1 MTQPAIVWERA
12 RRRLLR
18 AGRGLLAPV
27 HLLVLALLLA
37 LTVQVRLWGGSGP
50 CSHTL
55 PLSLVFAAVYALA
68 PEVCRRSGA
77 DARRW
82 VPAREVCPEAVLWL
96 VALTA
101 LWLALAVVCVE
112 YEILVAPLYF
122 VYLLVLPVR
131 PFYVVGGLTAAA
143 LVMRTLA
150 HGASGSLPTLG
161 LLVAA
166 GMALGLARSLMLIRL
181 LRLRDRALVEE
192 LRRVHEDSQARHESG
207 RDEGREEGRVE
218 ERGRMAQDIHDT
230 VAQELSAVAMLLKA
244 ADESLP
250 SAAQAEKARTRLR
263 AAAEI
268 NSVALGQARD
278 MVHGIAY
285 SELGEGGLPAAVR
298 RYVALV
304 RRSLAAS
311 EQAWGSAAR
320 SRVPRVDFLVL
331 GTPFR
336 LSPARESAML
346 RVTQEAVNNALR
358 HAWATRVDVTLR
370 YADGELTLEVRD
382 NGVGLPPG
390 LVAGA
395 PCTAREVHAA
405 GAGGDAGAGAAAGV
419 AAAGA
424 AAAANTAGA
433 TAPATAGVDLEQAM
447 EAVEA
452 VGVGLGAMRDR
463 VRRAGGELALS
474 SWVGI
479 GTVVS
484 VSLPQGAFASRQ
496 MA

>member
-1 MTQPAIVWERA
+1 MSQAAMVWDRA

-18 AGRGLLAPV
+18 TGRGLLAPV
-27 HLLVLALLLA
+27 HLVVLSLLVA
-37 LTVQVRLWGGSGP
+37 LTLQVRLRDGTCPHG
-50 CSHTL
+50 L
-55 PLSLVFAAVYALA
+55 LLSLVFAAVYALA

-77 DARRW
+77 DAGRW
-82 VPAREVCPEAVLWL
+82 IPAREVCQEAVLWL
-96 VALTA
+96 IALTA
-101 LWLALAVVCVE
+101 LWLALTVVRME
-112 YEILVAPLYF
+112 YETLVAPLYF
-122 VYLLVLPVR
+122 VYLLVLPAR
-131 PFYVVGGLTAAA
+131 PVYVIGGLTAAA
-143 LVMRTLA
+143 FVMRTLA
-150 HGASGSLPTLG
+150 HGANGSLPMLG
-161 LLVAA
+161 LLVGA
-166 GMALGLARSLMLIRL
+166 GMALGLARSLMQIRL
-181 LRLRDRALVEE
+181 LKLRDRALVAE
-192 LRRVHEDSQARHESG
+192 LRRVHGDSQARHDEG
-207 RDEGREEGRVE
+207 RVDGREEGRVE

-250 SAAQAEKARTRLR
+250 PAEQVEKARTRLR
-263 AAAEI
+263 AAATI

-285 SELGEGGLPAAVR
+285 SELGEGGLPAAVG

-320 SRVPRVDFLVL
+320 SRAPRVDCLVL

-336 LSPARESAML
+336 LSPTRESAML

-395 PCTAREVHAA
+395 TRPSREVHAA
-405 GAGGDAGAGAAAGV
+405 GEVHATGEVHAV
-419 AAAGA
+419 
-424 AAAANTAGA
+424 GA
-433 TAPATAGVDLEQAM
+433 TGAKCPRTAGVDLE
-447 EAVEA
+447 EA

-474 SWVGI
+474 SCVGI

-484 VSLPQGAFASRQ
+484 VSLPQGAFAPRLL
-496 MA
+496 A